1 MFTNMAAC
9 TVWEK
14 TVVNRAPVYVPH
26 VMGPVYWEDTHGETV
41 NGITRDPDDR
51 ILCIIPAGNITY
63 MPKRDDKIEKGAS
76 ENTAPAG
83 TVLTVTSVKDFRYG
97 SAAVQHIEVTAK

>member
-26 VMGPVYWEDTHGETV
+26 VMGPVYWEDTNGETV
-41 NGITRDPDDR
+41 NGITRNPDDR
-51 ILCIIPAGNITY
+51 ILCIIPASNVDY
-63 MPKRDDKIEKGAS
+63 MPKRDDKIECGMSEDAS
-76 ENTAPAG
+76 PAG
-83 TVLTVTSVKDFRYG
+83 TALTVTSVKDFRYG
-97 SAAVQHIEVTAK
+97 SDAVQHIEVTAK